1 MNISS
6 LIVYTD
12 NKNESVKGEIS
23 KLKECE
29 IITDAEDRI
38 VVVVSSE
45 SIEDEIRVFK
55 MIEGIIGVVSVA
67 MVYSYQEDAQEN
79 RERLEANGKISKIL
93 TSDDV
98 IAEDIAYGGSVHYK
112 VR

>member
-29 IITDAEDRI
+29 VITDAEDRI

-55 MIEGIIGVVSVA
+55 MIEGISGVVSVRWFIA
-67 MVYSYQEDAQEN
+67 IKKTL
-79 RERLEANGKISKIL
+79 RRIERGLKQTA
-93 TSDDV
+93 
-98 IAEDIAYGGSVHYK
+98 
-112 VR
+112 R

>member
-12 NKNESVKGEIS
+12 NRNESVKNEIK

-29 IITDAEDRI
+29 IITDADDRI

-45 SIEDEIRVFK
+45 SIEDEIRIFK
-55 MIEGIIGVVSVA
+55 MIEGISGVVSVA
-67 MVYSYQEDAQEN
+67 MVYSYQEDAEEN
-79 RERLEANGKISKIL
+79 RKKLEENGRISEIL
-93 TSDDV
+93 MNDNV
-98 IAEDIAYGGSVHYK
+98 KAEDIAYGGSVHYK
-112 VR
+112 VK